1 LTFFIESVRNGV
13 FGKSPKF
20 GENMRLFAAL
30 SLLPLMLSH
39 AHAQTA
45 PDLLIY
51 PVELQQVALENGET
65 SLKIAVPI
73 PCGSRFFGVLTSE
86 TGNVV
91 EVAAVIKRER
101 IVCTGWPDRHSEVIE
116 YVDFGRKQ
124 VTAKRVF
131 DLAERVTLGEIRA
144 VAATASGKVVGMMP
158 DVCKK
163 PLGTLARKT
172 EDGLELAL
180 VYEKGGESQ
189 RGCKLREVAETLPG
203 IRAVGQKLSPLKRK
217 ATDIARQ
224 FRLRRAPIKPGSIVR
239 NSIKGLG
246 ATYSRRCNEAPVGI
260 VLGTPKLNKN
270 GADHAVAVGVLVA
283 EYYNMRCADPEGTR
297 VWDEIFNADLKIP
310 ASWNLTELD
319 GVVTA
324 ESNRELAVQVP
335 VHVRQGGSVL
345 SPTQQLSLG
354 YFKGCGKIVGS
365 VFSHD
370 NSGRLV
376 AGVLQDTTAARC
388 SVKRGETPAEDALS
402 HPFLSASRKQVLP
415 LRIQGN

>member
-1 LTFFIESVRNGV
+1 LTFSIKTIRNV
-13 FGKSPKF
+13 ACGKSPNF
-20 GENMRLFAAL
+20 EENMRLFAAL
-30 SLLPLMLSH
+30 PLLPLLLT
-39 AHAQTA
+39 TA
-45 PDLLIY
+45 YAETVPDLLIY
-51 PVELQQVALENGET
+51 PVELQQTTLESGET

-86 TGNVV
+86 TESTV
-91 EVAAVIKRER
+91 EVAAIIKRER

-116 YVDFGRKQ
+116 YVDIGRKQ

-163 PLGTLARKT
+163 PVGTLSRKT

-180 VYEKGGESQ
+180 VYEKGGESN

-203 IRAVGQKLSPLKRK
+203 IRGIGQKLMPLKRK
-217 ATDIARQ
+217 STDIARQ

-239 NSIKGLG
+239 NSIMGLG

-260 VLGTPKLNKN
+260 VLGSPKLNKN
-270 GADHAVAVGVLVA
+270 GKNHALAVGVLVA

-297 VWDEIFNADLKIP
+297 VWEEIYNEDLKVP
-310 ASWNLTELD
+310 ESWTLTELD

-324 ESNRELAVQVP
+324 ESNRELSVQVP
-335 VHVRQGGSVL
+335 AHVRQGGSVL

-354 YFKGCGKIVGS
+354 YFKGCGKVIGS

-370 NSGRLV
+370 NGGRLV
-376 AGVLQDTTAARC
+376 AGVLQDTTATRC
-388 SVKRGETPAEDALS
+388 AVKRGESPSEDSLS
-402 HPFLSASRKQVLP
+402 HPFLAAGRKQVLP